1 MTPLLCFETG
11 DVSCVVLQRRPEL
24 GRGSQ
29 DILERAWH
37 HADDSIE
44 VVVERNLATQD
55 RAVAA
60 EATPPQCITE
70 DHYVGAAEL
79 IVGWLEVFTQ
89 RRRNAQRAEIAGA
102 HTLAIQTFRLGRAGH
117 GWLPWLHDGDRIEG
131 MAPFRH
137 FAIRVERYVA
147 TRATENIP

>member
-60 EATPPQCITE
+60 EATPPQSITIRPACGYGS
-70 DHYVGAAEL
+70 DSNRMG
-79 IVGWLEVFTQ
+79 FTVLKMAVLAPTPKA
-89 RRRNAQRAEIAGA
+89 RVSTLTIANPGFLRKLRSA
-102 HTLAIQTFRLGRAGH
+102 
-117 GWLPWLHDGDRIEG
+117 
-131 MAPFRH
+131 
-137 FAIRVERYVA
+137 
-147 TRATENIP
+147 